1 MKYKKCTFCL
11 KNKIFTSFYKKKGGK
26 LGLDSKCKSCV
37 SLYHKQHF
45 QKNKNKILKN
55 RSNYSKEY
63 RLNNKYHISEYNR
76 NYYSKNRKRILKH
89 KASPE
94 YREYQNKY
102 EKEKRKNNI
111 SYRISGSIRSRIN
124 IALRKGKG
132 TKNNN
137 IESLLGCNIDFLKK
151 YIAKKFTKGMSWDN
165 YGLYGWHID
174 HIKPC
179 SSFDL
184 TKPEQQKLCFH
195 YSNLQPLWAK
205 DNISKSN
212 KY

>member
-102 EKEKRKNNI
+102 EKEKI
-111 SYRISGSIRSRIN
+111 IYHIEYLDLLDLASI
-124 IALRKGKG
+124 
-132 TKNNN
+132 
-137 IESLLGCNIDFLKK
+137 
-151 YIAKKFTKGMSWDN
+151 
-165 YGLYGWHID
+165 
-174 HIKPC
+174 
-179 SSFDL
+179 
-184 TKPEQQKLCFH
+184 
-195 YSNLQPLWAK
+195 
-205 DNISKSN
+205 
-212 KY
+212 

>member
-1 MKYKKCTFCL
+1 MKYKKCTGCL
-11 KNKIFTSFYKKKGGK
+11 KNKTLTSFYKKKGGK
-26 LGLDSKCKSCV
+26 LGLDAKCKSCISV
-37 SLYHKQHF
+37 YHKQRF
-45 QKNKNKILKN
+45 QQNKSKILKS
-55 RSNYSKEY
+55 RHDYIKTY
-63 RLNNKYHISEYNR
+63 RLNNKDYISEYNR
-76 NYYSKNRKRILKH
+76 NYYTKNKNRILKH
-89 KASPE
+89 KASPD
-94 YREYQNKY
+94 YRMHQNKY

-111 SYRISGSIRSRIN
+111 SYRILGSLRSRIN
-124 IALRKGKG
+124 IAIRKNRGV
-132 TKNNN
+132 KNHNT
-137 IESLLGCNIDFLKK
+137 ESLLGCNVDFLKN
-151 YIAKKFTKGMSWDN
+151 YIAEKFVKGMSWDN
-165 YGLYGWHID
+165 YGKWHID

>member
-1 MKYKKCTFCL
+1 MKYKKCTVCL
-11 KNKIFTSFYKKKGGK
+11 KNKILASFYKKKGGK
-26 LGLDSKCKSCV
+26 LGLDAKCKSCV

-45 QKNKNKILKN
+45 QKNKNQILKN
-55 RSNYSKEY
+55 RHDYIKTY
-63 RLNNKYHISEYNR
+63 RSNNKCYISEYNR
-76 NYYSKNRKRILKH
+76 KYYAKNKKRILKY

-94 YREYQNKY
+94 YRIHQNKY
-102 EKEKRKNNI
+102 EKEKRKNNV
-111 SYRISGSIRSRIN
+111 SYRISGSLRSRIN
-124 IALRKGKG
+124 IAIRKGQG
-132 TKNNN
+132 AKNHST
-137 IESLLGCNIDFLKK
+137 ESLLGCDVDFLKN
-151 YIAKKFTKGMSWDN
+151 YIAKKFVKGMSWGN
-165 YGLYGWHID
+165 YGKWHID

-205 DNISKSN
+205 DNISKRD